1 MSDKSHPIIDL
12 AVSIL
17 IPSLVLM
24 KLSGPEQLGA
34 TRALLLALAFPI
46 CWGLYE
52 LISHRKKNW
61 IALLGVISVLMTG
74 GIGLL
79 KLDAGWLAIK
89 EAAVPTV
96 IGIGVLVAHKL
107 GYPVIRKLLFNPS
120 LLDVE
125 RIESELDKRGTRNL
139 FESRLD
145 SANYLFAGTFAFS
158 AVMNY
163 VLAVWIVKSESGTTA
178 FNEELGRM
186 TLLSYPMIAI
196 PSTIMMLG
204 IFYMLWRTINKQT
217 GLKLEEIM
225 IAAKEQS

>member
-1 MSDKSHPIIDL
+1 MAEKSHPLIDL
-12 AVSIL
+12 AVSII
-17 IPSLVLM
+17 IPSVVLM

-34 TRALLLALAFPI
+34 TKALLLALAFPI

-52 LISHRKKNW
+52 LIGHRKKNW
-61 IALLGVISVLMTG
+61 IALIGVVSVLLTG

-79 KLDAGWLAIK
+79 KIDAGWLAVK
-89 EAAVPTV
+89 EAAVPSV
-96 IGIGVLVAHKL
+96 LGIGVLIAHKL

-120 LLDVE
+120 VLDVQ
-125 RIESELDKRGTRNL
+125 RIESELDKRGNRKL
-139 FESRLD
+139 FESKLD
-145 SANYLFAGTFAFS
+145 TANYLFAGTFVFS
-158 AVMNY
+158 AIMNY

-204 IFYMLWRTINKQT
+204 IFYMIWRIIRKET
-217 GLKLEEIM
+217 GLTLEEIM
-225 IAAKEQS
+225 VAAKE

>member
-1 MSDKSHPIIDL
+1 MNDKNSHPFIDL

-17 IPSLVLM
+17 IPSVILM

-61 IALLGVISVLMTG
+61 IALIGVISVLMTG

-79 KLDAGWLAIK
+79 KIDASWLAVK

-96 IGIGVLVAHKL
+96 IGVGVLVAHKL

-120 LLDVE
+120 ILDVK
-125 RIESELDKRGTRNL
+125 RIETELDKRGTRQV

-163 VLAVWIVKSESGTTA
+163 VLAKWLVKSESGTTA

-204 IFYMLWRTINKQT
+204 IFYLLWRVIRKET
-217 GLKLEEIM
+217 GLTLDEIM
-225 IAAKEQS
+225 VAGKE